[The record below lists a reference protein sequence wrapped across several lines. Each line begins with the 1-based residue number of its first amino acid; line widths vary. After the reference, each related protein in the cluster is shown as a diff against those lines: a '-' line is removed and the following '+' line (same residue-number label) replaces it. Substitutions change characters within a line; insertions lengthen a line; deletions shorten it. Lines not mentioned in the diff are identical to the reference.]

1 MNSLTSW
8 LHRPFMPLDRRR
20 DATLPYIGRLSTDTG
35 SITIQWCDHGSDGPH
50 TLICQKV
57 DADVPDVALPVSDAS
72 ITVEGLSDLTDYNV
86 TLARDDGT
94 GAVTRRVRTGHIP
107 GNTVVNYL
115 HPQDPAFSFSGRFLG
130 TPTLARCPS
139 GRLVAAMDVFW
150 RHEYYAMLSP
160 LFCSDDGGSSWRWLG
175 ELAPSYWPKLF
186 VHRGVLYGLS
196 ATQGGGCLVIARS
209 EDEGETWSAP
219 VLLFATNSWY
229 SVEGN
234 CGNITEKNG
243 RLYIPIACGS
253 WNTATFRMSY
263 ISAPADSDLLDPAQ
277 WTIADL
283 LEYDPAWPGSPAE
296 VGPGCGSPGAG
307 IEGNIIE
314 GPDGTLHACYRMDI
328 EAAGKP
334 NYGKMLLLDIDTTN
348 PEAPYRFNAIV
359 ECTLGSNAKFCLNY
373 DPVSRYYVLLG
384 NEQIPGVCPKRT
396 VLSMAVSEDLHN
408 WRVVHRIFDFRNHD
422 PKACGFQYPDWVFDG
437 DDIVTLTRVGYNMA
451 DTHHNSNCITFTR
464 IRNFRQYF

>member
-1 MNSLTSW
+1 MKALSSW
-8 LHRPFMPLDRRR
+8 LHRPFLPLDRRH
-20 DATLPYIGRLSTDTG
+20 DAHRPYIGRLSVDAG
-35 SITIQWCDHGSDGPH
+35 SITVQWCDFGSDDTH
-50 TLICQKV
+50 TLTIQRL
-57 DADVPDVALPVSDAS
+57 DAAAPDVVLPALEPV
-72 ITVEGLSDLTDYNV
+72 ITVDGLADLADYSV
-86 TLARDDGT
+86 TVVRADGT
-94 GAVTRRVRTGHIP
+94 ASVTRQVRTGHIP
-107 GNTVVNYL
+107 GDTVVNYL

-160 LFCSDDGGSSWRWLG
+160 LFCSDDGGANWRWLG

-186 VHRGVLYGLS
+186 VHRGALYGLS

-209 EDEGETWSAP
+209 DDEGETWSAP

-229 SVEGN
+229 SLEGN
-234 CGNITEKNG
+234 SGNITEYRG

-253 WNTATFRMSY
+253 WGTSTFRMSY
-263 ISAPADSDLLDPAQ
+263 ISIPTDGDLLDPAQ
-277 WTIADL
+277 WSIADL

-296 VGPGCGSPGAG
+296 VGPGRGSPGAG
-307 IEGNIIE
+307 IEGNMIV

-334 NYGKMLLLDIDTTN
+334 NYGKMLLLDVDTDH
-348 PEAPYRFNAIV
+348 PENAYRFNAIV

-373 DPVSRYYVLLG
+373 DAKSGHYIMLG
-384 NEQIPGVCPKRT
+384 NEQIPDICPKRT
-396 VLSMAVSEDLHN
+396 VLSMAISDDLRT
-408 WRVVHRIFDFRNHD
+408 WRVVHRIYDFRD
-422 PKACGFQYPDWVFDG
+422 RDSRACGFQYPDWVFDG
-437 DDIVTLTRVGYNMA
+437 DDILMLTRVGYNMA
-451 DTHHNSNCITFTR
+451 DTHHNSNCITFKR